1 MPRIDAI
8 RLDVRVFAFAL
19 ALTALIGVLV
29 GLVPALGALRTD
41 VAGSLQHGTRR
52 TTGGRSRGR
61 STLVVA
67 EVALALV
74 LLVSAGL
81 LVRSV
86 RRLVSVP
93 PGFDPSNIVTMQVVQ
108 AGRPFDSDTVRLQFL
123 EQVLAAVRR
132 VPGVVSVGA
141 TSQLPLSGDVDGY
154 GYEWQSLPRTTAG
167 NDGSALRYAITPA
180 YFTAMRIPL
189 RAGRFIDS
197 LDRPGAPEAVLI
209 NESLARRLFG
219 DRNPIGE
226 RVRFG
231 PEMRSDRP
239 WASVVGV
246 VGDVK
251 HYSLAAPAPDAFYVA
266 AGQWSWID
274 NVHTLVVRANGNA
287 APLVPEI
294 KRAVWAMN
302 AKAPIQRVVTMD
314 SFIAASAGQ
323 RRLALVAIETFAVAA
338 LVLAAVGLYG
348 VISGS
353 VTERMREIGIRTAL
367 GATPSG
373 ILREVVG
380 RGVALTLAG
389 AAIGLVGAVAA
400 TRLLASMLF
409 GVSTMDPVTYGA
421 VVALLVTVAVA
432 AAWAP
437 ARRAAGVDPTIA
449 LRAE

>member
-1 MPRIDAI
+1 
-8 RLDVRVFAFAL
+8 
-19 ALTALIGVLV
+19 
-29 GLVPALGALRTD
+29 
-41 VAGSLQHGTRR
+41 
-52 TTGGRSRGR
+52 
-61 STLVVA
+61 
-67 EVALALV
+67 
-74 LLVSAGL
+74 
-81 LVRSV
+81 
-86 RRLVSVP
+86 
-93 PGFDPSNIVTMQVVQ
+93 
-108 AGRPFDSDTVRLQFL
+108 
-123 EQVLAAVRR
+123 
-132 VPGVVSVGA
+132 
-141 TSQLPLSGDVDGY
+141 
-154 GYEWQSLPRTTAG
+154 
-167 NDGSALRYAITPA
+167 
-180 YFTAMRIPL
+180 
-189 RAGRFIDS
+189 
-197 LDRPGAPEAVLI
+197 
-209 NESLARRLFG
+209 
-219 DRNPIGE
+219 
-226 RVRFG
+226 
-231 PEMRSDRP
+231 
-239 WASVVGV
+239 
-246 VGDVK
+246 
-251 HYSLAAPAPDAFYVA
+251 
-266 AGQWSWID
+266 
-274 NVHTLVVRANGNA
+274 
-287 APLVPEI
+287 
-294 KRAVWAMN
+294 MN